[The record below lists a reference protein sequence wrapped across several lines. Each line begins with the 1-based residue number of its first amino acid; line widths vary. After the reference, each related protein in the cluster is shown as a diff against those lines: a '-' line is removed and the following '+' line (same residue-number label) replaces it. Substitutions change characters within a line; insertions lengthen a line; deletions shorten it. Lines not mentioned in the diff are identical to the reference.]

1 MILTK
6 EKVKTLLKFL
16 SVAFTAS
23 LLAGCSPSASK
34 KIITEP
40 LVSCE
45 GAADLDEAFGFLDE
59 RAAKVKG
66 VKAGGRIEF
75 REFDENGVIQ
85 TLEQFGAKFRFYFP
99 DNIFLFG
106 EKFGE
111 AIRLGANEDEFW
123 LRIKPESLYWFGPR
137 KNAQWCSQ
145 SLKLSPDSLLE
156 AFGILETGSGWKFE
170 RIDYYDVLSRYT
182 AYGRI
187 RKRVYV
193 YPCDYTVRLIE
204 YYDQYGFMSADVRCA
219 DFTELETGGV
229 VPATIKVT
237 SYNNRSR
244 EAEFLILLSGISEF
258 EPTQTQLEG
267 KLFAR
272 PSFEGYDNVYR
283 LREDCKFEKINSGN

>member
-1 MILTK
+1 MTK
-6 EKVKTLLKFL
+6 DKVKSVLKFL
-16 SVAFTAS
+16 TVAFTAS
-23 LLAGCSPSASK
+23 LLIGCSPPASRE
-34 KIITEP
+34 IITEP

-45 GAADLDEAFGFLDE
+45 GAADIDEAFLFLNE
-59 RAAKVKG
+59 RADKVKG

-75 REFDENGVIQ
+75 REFDENGVIE
-85 TLEQFGAKFRFYFP
+85 TLEQFGARLRLHFP

-111 AIRLGANEDEFW
+111 AIRLGANENEFW
-123 LRIKPESLYWFGPR
+123 LRIKPESLYWYGS
-137 KNAQWCSQ
+137 KNYAQWCSQ

-156 AFGILETGSGWKFE
+156 AFGILETGNGWQFE

-182 AYGRI
+182 AYGKI

-204 YYDQYGFMSADVRCA
+204 YYDEYGFIAADVRCA

-244 EAEFLILLSGISEF
+244 EAEFLILLSGISDF
-258 EPTQTQLEG
+258 EPTQVQLEG

-272 PSFEGYDNVYR
+272 PSHEGYDNVYR
-283 LREDCKFEKINSGN
+283 LREDCKFEKVDSGN